1 LSLANKLRSRWVT
14 QAAPRREF
22 EVVTQPQLTAGDWKE
37 NLSPLSIYY
46 ALFLGHILL
55 FRNCKALGGNDFY
68 LGLTKQVID
77 KAPRG
82 AGQPPALTLAET
94 LSLMRSPPVDGGGLY
109 EVLQMNIGSL
119 AEGEWGEE
127 PRSPLLADP
136 RPELKEDSGLWEQ
149 LLALA
154 VARDEG
160 LAEALFALRWGG
172 SRLVQINGQ
181 YAIRPQ
187 IGPGC
192 WLKKED
198 YEDVRDIWLAPYKE
212 QVAELLRRL
221 KVASSKVS

>member
-1 LSLANKLRSRWVT
+1 MSLANKLRSRWVT

-82 AGQPPALTLAET
+82 AGHPPALTLAEAISLQRNPPADGGELYEVMRLDIGT
-94 LSLMRSPPVDGGGLY
+94 LVDGGW
-109 EVLQMNIGSL
+109 ED
-119 AEGEWGEE
+119 E
-127 PRSPLLADP
+127 PRSPLLTDP
-136 RPELKEDSGLWEQ
+136 RPDLREDSKLWEQ

-154 VARDEG
+154 VEMDGA
-160 LAEALFALRWGG
+160 LAEALFAIRWGG

-192 WLKKED
+192 WLRKED
-198 YEDVRDIWLAPYKE
+198 YEDVRDIWLTPHKE

-221 KVASSKVS
+221 KAVSQKVS